1 MLAAASVCCK
11 PKEIDLTGTWTQ
23 PVPGQA
29 GGWSQ
34 GMQLNADG
42 TASSVNMLHLSPRKL
57 ETRGRQTHPDR
68 EKRRQRHQHRFHR
81 YPDHRP
87 EKHGRLAFPPTGNEC
102 PGFRQTAPINP
113 QTDTDEHERC
123 PAQPDRCILHTPF
136 TTVCH
141 SSGQHSINPSAT
153 TESDIFPIRTN
164 NLHT

>member
-1 MLAAASVCCK
+1 MLQAQRNRPDRNMDPTRTGPSVRMVAGYAAQCGRYGKFGKYV
-11 PKEIDLTGTWTQ
+11 
-23 PVPGQA
+23 
-29 GGWSQ
+29 
-34 GMQLNADG
+34 
-42 TASSVNMLHLSPRKL
+42 HLSPRKL

>member
-42 TASSVNMLHLSPRKL
+42 TASSVNMYTLVL
-57 ETRGRQTHPDR
+57 ESW

-123 PAQPDRCILHTPF
+123 PAEPDRCILHTPF

-141 SSGQHSINPSAT
+141 SSGQHSINPSAM
-153 TESDIFPIRTN
+153 TESDIFPIRTTSSHADKDS
-164 NLHT
+164 LKQAL